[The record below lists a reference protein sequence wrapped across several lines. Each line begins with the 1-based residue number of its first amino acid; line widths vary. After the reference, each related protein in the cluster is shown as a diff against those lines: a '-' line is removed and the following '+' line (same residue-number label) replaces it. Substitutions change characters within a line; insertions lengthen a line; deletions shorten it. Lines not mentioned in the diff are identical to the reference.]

1 LRGKDLQKEVDKY
14 EQEFKV
20 EGKDRSGIL
29 LQLFYLTGSY
39 EDWKETR
46 DLKRVKEIND
56 LFVEKNKGGRKVN

>member
-1 LRGKDLQKEVDKY
+1 MDKY